1 MTNIKNTLYNKLRRE
16 IMIKFTKD
24 TDNIRYYL
32 QCGFT
37 LARANDFK
45 NTLESAQ
52 CTQEIRELLQLA
64 YKKEFESLSA
74 LLSSKINIDGLEKS
88 EDKLN
93 FLLNSFASS
102 EEARDLILIGYIYW
116 RVLSAVLISQHDPN
130 FKNADLV
137 NENTDWARKILSH
150 IPNRIIDDIDSLIA
164 IMVEATDFNTFVET
178 LIENINKM
186 KEINDTNYDVFI
198 SYRRSTGEDLA
209 ARICEHLRKRG
220 FNPFIDFESLR
231 SGKFNEQLYQ
241 YIDNAP
247 NFVLILSKNALDRCI
262 NEDDWVRLEIE
273 RALSGNKNIV
283 PVCTKD
289 FVMNTEKLP
298 ESLSELPLY
307 QQITPSSALFEA
319 SMDLL
324 AKNLNKR

>member
-1 MTNIKNTLYNKLRRE
+1 
-16 IMIKFTKD
+16 MIKFIKD

-116 RVLSAVLISQHDPN
+116 RVLSAVLISQHNPN

-273 RALSGNKNIV
+273 RALNGNKNIV

>member
-1 MTNIKNTLYNKLRRE
+1 
-16 IMIKFTKD
+16 MIKFTKD

-186 KEINDTNYDVFI
+186 KEAIDTNYDVFI

>member
-1 MTNIKNTLYNKLRRE
+1 
-16 IMIKFTKD
+16 MIKFTKD

-64 YKKEFESLSA
+64 YIKEFESLSA
-74 LLSSKINIDGLEKS
+74 LLGSKINIDGLEKS

>member
-1 MTNIKNTLYNKLRRE
+1 
-16 IMIKFTKD
+16 MIKFTKD

-289 FVMNTEKLP
+289 FVMNPEKLP

>member
-164 IMVEATDFNTFVET
+164 IMVEATDFSTFVET

>member
-1 MTNIKNTLYNKLRRE
+1 
-16 IMIKFTKD
+16 MIKFTKD

-137 NENTDWARKILSH
+137 NENTDWARRILSH

>member
-1 MTNIKNTLYNKLRRE
+1 
-16 IMIKFTKD
+16 MIKFTKD

-273 RALSGNKNIV
+273 RALNGNKNIV

-298 ESLSELPLY
+298 KSLSELPLY

>member
-1 MTNIKNTLYNKLRRE
+1 
-16 IMIKFTKD
+16 MIKFTKD

-116 RVLSAVLISQHDPN
+116 RVLSAVLISQHNPN

-178 LIENINKM
+178 IIENINKT

-273 RALSGNKNIV
+273 RALNGNKNIV

>member
-1 MTNIKNTLYNKLRRE
+1 
-16 IMIKFTKD
+16 MIKFTKD

-116 RVLSAVLISQHDPN
+116 RVLSAVLISQHNPN

-273 RALSGNKNIV
+273 RALNGNKNIV

>member
-1 MTNIKNTLYNKLRRE
+1 
-16 IMIKFTKD
+16 MIKFTKD

>member
-1 MTNIKNTLYNKLRRE
+1 
-16 IMIKFTKD
+16 MIKFTKD

-137 NENTDWARKILSH
+137 NENTDWARRILSH

-209 ARICEHLRKRG
+209 ARICEHLRKGG

>member
-1 MTNIKNTLYNKLRRE
+1 
-16 IMIKFTKD
+16 MIKFTKA

>member
-1 MTNIKNTLYNKLRRE
+1 
-16 IMIKFTKD
+16 MIKFTKD

-273 RALSGNKNIV
+273 RALNGNKNIV